1 MASKRIDKR
10 NSGPENVVNPFAE
23 ALASA
28 LGVDAPKGPGESVLH
43 DDEDAN
49 APMTSKRVEMRFEK
63 KGRNG
68 KMATLLTFDSLGDAE
83 TTEWAK
89 RLKQSLGVGGSVE
102 ADGQIL
108 LQGDVRTK
116 VLSLLTKE
124 GWTVKRIGG

>member
-10 NSGPENVVNPFAE
+10 NSGPENVVNPFAA

-43 DDEDAN
+43 DDEDAI
-49 APMTSKRVEMRFEK
+49 APLTSKRVE
-63 KGRNG
+63 
-68 KMATLLTFDSLGDAE
+68 MATLLTFDSLGDAE